1 MRKFILKT
9 VCVYFLLLAASCN
22 SDSAADTSGKSTT
35 AKTTFKLNGVLITAD
50 ETTATHY
57 TNAVAGGDYVDINAF
72 KDGKQVLE
80 LHFPATTGTFPAEQS
95 FSMTTSW
102 LTYEANGGANFPNDY
117 YNSTSGS
124 IQLTTLDLTANK
136 IRGTFNFIGNNTS
149 ADMAITEGVLVTDVV
164 THL

>member
-1 MRKFILKT
+1 MKTIILKVACT
-9 VCVYFLLLAASCN
+9 YLLLLAASCN
-22 SDSAADTSGKSTT
+22 SDSSSDNSGTSAA
-35 AKTTFKLNGVLITAD
+35 AKTTFKLNGLLITAD

-57 TNAVAGGDYVDINAF
+57 TNAVAGGEYIDINAF

-80 LHFPATTGTFPAEQS
+80 LHFPATKGTFPAEQS

-102 LTYEANGGANFPNDY
+102 LTYEANGGANFPDDF

-136 IRGTFNFIGNNTS
+136 IRGTFNFVGNNT
-149 ADMAITEGVLVTDVV
+149 ATNTTITEGILITDVV